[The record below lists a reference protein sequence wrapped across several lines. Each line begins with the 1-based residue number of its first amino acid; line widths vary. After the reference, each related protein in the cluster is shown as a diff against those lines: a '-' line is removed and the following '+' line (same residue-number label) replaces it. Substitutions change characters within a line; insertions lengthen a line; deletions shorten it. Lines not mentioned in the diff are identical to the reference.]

1 MDPYV
6 TRFLRSALIWLALG
20 VTLGAAMAIHP
31 PWQIYR
37 PVHLHMLLLGFV
49 FMMIAGVAY
58 HVFPRFA
65 ATPLHAPRL
74 AILHVYVANAGLAL
88 LATGFALRARGAPMA
103 PWFLAA
109 GGIGSAVGAYSLAW
123 NLWRTLDRA
132 ALPISQLARV
142 APTRPPG

>member
-6 TRFLRSALIWLALG
+6 TRFLRSSLIWLALG
-20 VTLGAAMAIHP
+20 VTLGAAMAIRP
-31 PWQIYR
+31 VWQIYR

-74 AILHVYVANAGLAL
+74 ALAHVYIANIGLAL
-88 LATGFALRARGAPMA
+88 LATGFALRARAAPAA
-103 PWFLAA
+103 PVFLAI
-109 GGIGSAVGAYSLAW
+109 GGIGSAVGAYAFVW

-132 ALPISQLARV
+132 ALPFSQLART
-142 APTRPPG
+142 PTRSTG

>member
-6 TRFLRSALIWLALG
+6 MRFLRSALVWLLLG
-20 VTLGAAMAIHP
+20 VTLGAAMALRP
-31 PWQIYR
+31 AWQVYR

-58 HVFPRFA
+58 HVLPRFA

-74 AILHVYVANAGLAL
+74 AMAHVYLANVGLAL
-88 LATGFALRARGAPMA
+88 LVTGFALRARAAPMA
-103 PWFLAA
+103 TWFLAL
-109 GGIGSAVGAYSLAW
+109 GGIGSAVGAYAFVW

-132 ALPISQLARV
+132 ALPFSQLAR
-142 APTRPPG
+142 APTRAAG